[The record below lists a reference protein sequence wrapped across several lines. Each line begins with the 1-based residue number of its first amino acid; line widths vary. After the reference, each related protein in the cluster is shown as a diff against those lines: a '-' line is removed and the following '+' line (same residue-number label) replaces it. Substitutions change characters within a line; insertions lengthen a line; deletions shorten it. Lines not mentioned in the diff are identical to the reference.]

1 MIIQRFPTVVLAGL
15 IIAVSIS
22 LFAYLM
28 WYVSP
33 DEVIER
39 VRIVAITAEGCI
51 VETPDGHAI
60 TIEYCNGQPDDYID
74 VPIDQNIKERAM
86 LMNPTT

>member
-1 MIIQRFPTVVLAGL
+1 MIQSFPTKVLVGV
-15 IIAVSIS
+15 IAAVAIS

-33 DEVIER
+33 DEIIER

-51 VETPDGHAI
+51 VETSDGHAI
-60 TIEYCNGQPDDYID
+60 TIDSCQGQPNDYIN

>member
-1 MIIQRFPTVVLAGL
+1 MIQRFPLIALVGL
-15 IIAVSIS
+15 IIAVAVS

-39 VRIVAITAEGCI
+39 VRIVAITDEGCI
-51 VETPDGHAI
+51 VETPDGHPI
-60 TIEYCNGQPDDYID
+60 TIEQCNGQPGDYIE
-74 VPIDQNIKERAM
+74 VPIDQNIKERSM